1 MSRMQSFPDLARAL
15 NRPPVYLRGLQTRF
29 ALPVLAGAKYSDAY
43 AALLRSVIHLRILGV
58 SENALVR
65 LWDLEKKLL
74 TLLNVDSTGSATWF
88 LDACGQTSHGSRRL
102 LLSNY
107 DMGMPITSRMLQ
119 PGLNF
124 RASMP
129 ELFASKEMGEDALR
143 VFEKYLKALA
153 AIHRDVSDELPQLR
167 AALKRGRGLGA
178 ATAARVAQN

>member
-1 MSRMQSFPDLARAL
+1 MQSFSDLARAL
-15 NRPPVYLRGLQTRF
+15 NRPPVYLRGLQARF
-29 ALPVLAGAKYSDAY
+29 ALPVITGANYSDAY
-43 AALLRSVIHLRILGV
+43 AALLRSVIYFRILGV

-65 LWDLEKKLL
+65 LWEVEKKLL

-88 LDACGQTSHGSRRL
+88 LDACGQTSHRNRRL

-107 DMGMPITSRMLQ
+107 DMGAPITSHMLQ

-167 AALKRGRGLGA
+167 AALKRGKSLGA
-178 ATAARVAQN
+178 AARVVQN

>member
-1 MSRMQSFPDLARAL
+1 MSRMQSLPDLAHAL
-15 NRPPVYLRGLQTRF
+15 NRPPVYLHGLQARF
-29 ALPVLAGAKYSDAY
+29 GLPVLAGASYSDAY

-65 LWDLEKKLL
+65 LWQLEKKLL

-88 LDACGQTSHGSRRL
+88 LDACGQTSHRNRRL

-107 DMGMPITSRMLQ
+107 DMGVPITSHMLQ

-129 ELFASKEMGEDALR
+129 ELFAGTEMGEDALR

-153 AIHRDVSDELPQLR
+153 AIHRDAADELPLLR
-167 AALKRGRGLGA
+167 AALKRARSLVPKNTPPA
-178 ATAARVAQN
+178 A